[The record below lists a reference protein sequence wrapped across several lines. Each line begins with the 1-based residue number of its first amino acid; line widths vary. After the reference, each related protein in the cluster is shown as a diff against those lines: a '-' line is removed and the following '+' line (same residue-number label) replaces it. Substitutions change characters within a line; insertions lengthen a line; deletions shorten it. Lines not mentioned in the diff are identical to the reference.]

1 MEKSKRNRLGWGAFV
16 TVMVLLALAF
26 GVDTL
31 RHRDHER
38 PARAQ
43 LNRESVQ
50 DLDTTQPPAAAET
63 AVAPRRSK
71 ALRRKVT
78 EEPALP
84 VEEAMPTEPGS
95 NEAVVIE
102 TLEASFSTDAAP
114 NKLSGE
120 REMTLQ
126 SAFRAEGLGALTDG
140 LSNLSCRASLCR
152 GELNVKSEQADQE
165 LFSKV
170 VVQGP
175 LLNDIPGVSFTIAR
189 REPLADGSL
198 RVVFFVHPP
207 EVLSQLSQTL

>member
-1 MEKSKRNRLGWGAFV
+1 MEESKRSQLGWGAFV

-38 PARAQ
+38 PAHTRP
-43 LNRESVQ
+43 NGESVQ
-50 DLDTTQPPAAAET
+50 ELEQPTNAEPVEAPVHSRALKRPVPDETVVPA
-63 AVAPRRSK
+63 
-71 ALRRKVT
+71 
-78 EEPALP
+78 
-84 VEEAMPTEPGS
+84 EEAMPTEPGS

-102 TLEASFSTDAAP
+102 TLEASFNADAAP
-114 NKLSGE
+114 NHASGE
-120 REMTLQ
+120 RELTLQ

-140 LSNLSCRASLCR
+140 LFSLSCRASLCR

-175 LLNDIPGVSFTIAR
+175 LLNDIPGASFTVAR

-207 EVLSQLSQTL
+207 EVLSRLSQTL

>member
-1 MEKSKRNRLGWGAFV
+1 MEKSKQKRLGWGAFV
-16 TVMVLLALAF
+16 AVMVLLGLAF

-31 RHRDHER
+31 RNRDHER
-38 PARAQ
+38 PARAR
-43 LNRESVQ
+43 LNQESVQ
-50 DLDTTQPPAAAET
+50 DLDTRPADAEAAA
-63 AVAPRRSK
+63 AVPQPRP
-71 ALRRKVT
+71 ARRKVA
-78 EEPALP
+78 EAPAP
-84 VEEAMPTEPGS
+84 PDGEAMPAEPGS
-95 NEAVVIE
+95 NEAVVVE
-102 TLEASFSTDAAP
+102 TLEASFSADAAP
-114 NKLSGE
+114 DQASGQ
-120 REMTLQ
+120 RELTIQ
-126 SAFRAEGLGALTDG
+126 SAFRAEGLSELTDG

-152 GELNVKSEQADQE
+152 GEVNVKNEQADQE